1 MVAAA
6 EDCELWLVA
15 QSCLTPYDPMDCS
28 TSGSS
33 VHGDSPGKNTGVG
46 CHALFQRI
54 FSTQGLN
61 PGLLHCRRILYCLS
75 YQGSCSL
82 REETRIIQGMAQ
94 GKGELYQDV
103 PTLHILLK
111 KFWVIFFQLV
121 LLAKC
126 HRYSLLFQKLYQ
138 IYGHFLCKGRSLKK
152 SLVMLIL
159 LILAAHCYPFQAILV
174 GLRIGFT

>member
-6 EDCELWLVA
+6 EDCVLWLVA

-28 TSGSS
+28 PSGSS

-46 CHALFQRI
+46 CHALLQRI
-54 FSTQGLN
+54 FSIQGLN
-61 PGLLHCRRILYCLS
+61 PGLLHSRRILYCLS
-75 YQGSCSL
+75 YQGSRSL

-103 PTLHILLK
+103 PTLNILLK

-121 LLAKC
+121 LLAKMSQVQSTISKIISDLWSFFMQRQVTKKIISNAKC
-126 HRYSLLFQKLYQ
+126 QQLIATLSRLFW
-138 IYGHFLCKGRSLKK
+138 
-152 SLVMLIL
+152 LV
-159 LILAAHCYPFQAILV
+159 
-174 GLRIGFT
+174 